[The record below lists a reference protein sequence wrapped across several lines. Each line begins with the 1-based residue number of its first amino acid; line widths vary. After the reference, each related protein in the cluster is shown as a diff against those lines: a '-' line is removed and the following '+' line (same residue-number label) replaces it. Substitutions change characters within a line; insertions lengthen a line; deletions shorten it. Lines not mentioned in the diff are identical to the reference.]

1 VVLIV
6 VPKGL
11 KLQVVVLI
19 RRHIVTPLPKRAAA
33 RTIVKNALA
42 EASKL
47 NKARV
52 ASPLRNN

>member
-1 VVLIV
+1 
-6 VPKGL
+6 
-11 KLQVVVLI
+11 LQ
-19 RRHIVTPLPKRAAA
+19 AA